1 MVENAE
7 KNIIIEGEGLETI
20 EAQTL
25 KDVVEDGQVEI
36 EKNEKILETNAEIPK
51 KKRGRPK
58 KEEVEARKK
67 EQARQYLEGLNL
79 VIPDG
84 YKLTDQEIYALVETG
99 ADKIL
104 RWLGGMGDSDMAF
117 WMVVYGIV
125 DARLHITQ
133 KLVEIAKNKA
143 KNMGK

>member
-1 MVENAE
+1 MENAE
-7 KNIIIEGEGLETI
+7 KNIIIEGEDLETI

-25 KDVVEDGQVEI
+25 KDVVENGQVEI
-36 EKNEKILETNAEIPK
+36 EKNEKIDNEITENTPK
-51 KKRGRPK
+51 KRRGRPR
-58 KEEVEARKK
+58 KEDVEARKK

-133 KLVEIAKNKA
+133 KLLEIAKNKA